1 MIPTLFGITLLVFM
15 LTRFTPQDTVD
26 LLVGEIGYQDEALKQ
41 KLRDE
46 LGLSSSVVKQYWNW
60 ITDVLRGDLGSSWY
74 SGRSLSEELRNR
86 VPVSMELGVL
96 ALGLSIVIGIPIG
109 VISALKQD
117 TVIDYAT
124 RGLAILLLA
133 VPSFWLAIMVLI
145 IGSRYFQWA
154 PPVAYT
160 APWKDLLNNLYIL
173 LTPAVILGIGLS
185 GTKMR
190 LMRAQ
195 MLEVLRQDYIRTA
208 RAKGLAETAVMIR
221 HASKNALIPVVTVIG
236 LQIPILIAGSVILEN
251 IFLLPGIGRYL
262 VDSATRSD
270 FPILQGLTLII
281 ATVIVVSNLLVDLSY
296 AFLDPRVRYS

>member
-1 MIPTLFGITLLVFM
+1 MLV
-15 LTRFTPQDTVD
+15 P
-26 LLVGEIGYQDEALKQ
+26 
-41 KLRDE
+41 
-46 LGLSSSVVKQYWNW
+46 
-60 ITDVLRGDLGSSWY
+60 
-74 SGRSLSEELRNR
+74 
-86 VPVSMELGVL
+86 
-96 ALGLSIVIGIPIG
+96 
-109 VISALKQD
+109 
-117 TVIDYAT
+117 
-124 RGLAILLLA
+124 AI
-133 VPSFWLAIMVLI
+133 
-145 IGSRYFQWA
+145 
-154 PPVAYT
+154 
-160 APWKDLLNNLYIL
+160 
-173 LTPAVILGIGLS
+173 ILGTGLS

-270 FPILQGLTLII
+270 YPILQGLTLII

>member
-1 MIPTLFGITLLVFM
+1 M

-41 KLRDE
+41 KLREE
-46 LGLSSSVVKQYWNW
+46 LGLSSSIVKQYWNW
-60 ITDVLRGDLGSSWY
+60 ISDVLRGDLGQSWY
-74 SGRSLSEELRNR
+74 SGRSLTEELRNR
-86 VPVSMELGVL
+86 VPVSMELGIL

-109 VISALKQD
+109 VLSALKQD
-117 TVIDYAT
+117 SFVDYAT
-124 RGLAILLLA
+124 RGLAILFLA
-133 VPSFWLAIMVLI
+133 VPNFWLAIMVLI
-145 IGSRYFQWA
+145 IGSRYFGWA

-160 APWKDLLNNLYIL
+160 KPWDDLPNNLYIML
-173 LTPAVILGIGLS
+173 VPAIILGTGLS

-270 FPILQGLTLII
+270 YPILQGLTLII